1 MLYGDYLKYATSNV
15 DKRLRNYAADLVS
28 RIFSNLLIK
37 DYLPITIYTSSYMI
51 LFWHK
56 RLNILYEQRYLNSNQ
71 IRQKYLSKKK
81 RNLKDEKEIE
91 EERKKKEHERMKLMF
106 NLYKTYGTV
115 NVISMSSLCLTYVK
129 LICQNLYNIIVICHI
144 FA

>member
-1 MLYGDYLKYATSNV
+1 M
-15 DKRLRNYAADLVS
+15 
-28 RIFSNLLIK
+28 
-37 DYLPITIYTSSYMI
+37 
-51 LFWHK
+51 
-56 RLNILYEQRYLNSNQ
+56 NSNQ
-71 IRQKYLSKKK
+71 IRQKYLSKTK

-129 LICQNLYNIIVICHI
+129 LICQNLYNIIVICHR